1 VNVKSNES
9 ITEIQFNDRSLT
21 SFSLTPPLK
30 RGIVV
35 LYLLKEDFMT
45 QDILYATEQ
54 TPIAPFEFDEDVV
67 AVFPDM
73 IARSVPG
80 YKLLLPLIGQIA
92 SRYAQPHSRC
102 YDLGCSLGAVTL
114 ALRQQI
120 KEPGCRI
127 TAVDNSPAMI
137 EQCRQILARAGSG
150 LPVDLVEANICQ
162 TPIRQASVVVLN
174 FTFQFVPPAQRDAL
188 IQRIYDGLLPG
199 GVLILSE
206 KVVFEPAEMDDLLV
220 TLHHDFKRANGYSD
234 LEISQKRTAL
244 ENVLIS
250 ETVPQH
256 QTRLQK
262 AGFASADLWF
272 QAFNFVSL
280 LAIKQ

>member
-1 VNVKSNES
+1 MMQDAIYAV
-9 ITEIQFNDRSLT
+9 
-21 SFSLTPPLK
+21 K
-30 RGIVV
+30 RGR
-35 LYLLKEDFMT
+35 
-45 QDILYATEQ
+45 
-54 TPIAPFEFDEDVV
+54 IAPFEFDEEVV

-80 YKLLLPLIGQIA
+80 YTLLLPLIGQIA

-120 KEPGCRI
+120 KQPGCQI
-127 TAVDNSPAMI
+127 TAVDNAPAMI
-137 EQCRQILARAGSG
+137 EQCRDIIGRSGEG
-150 LPVDLVEANICQ
+150 LPVDLVEADICQ
-162 TPIRQASVVVLN
+162 IPISRASVVVLN
-174 FTFQFVPPAQRDAL
+174 FTFQFVPPALREEF

-206 KVVFEPAEMDDLLV
+206 KVIFEPPELDDRLV
-220 TLHHDFKRANGYSD
+220 TLHHDFKRANGYSN

-256 QTRLQK
+256 QARLRT
-262 AGFASADLWF
+262 AGFASADVWF

-280 LAIKQ
+280 LAIK

>member
-1 VNVKSNES
+1 LIDIHLNE
-9 ITEIQFNDRSLT
+9 D
-21 SFSLTPPLK
+21 
-30 RGIVV
+30 V
-35 LYLLKEDFMT
+35 MA
-45 QDILYATEQ
+45 QDTIYATEKSSV
-54 TPIAPFEFDEDVV
+54 APFEFDEAVA

-80 YKLLLPLIGQIA
+80 YTLLLPLIGQIA

-120 KEPGCRI
+120 QQPGCQI
-127 TAVDNSPAMI
+127 TAVDNSPAMLA
-137 EQCRQILARAGSG
+137 QCEEIIGRSGAGV
-150 LPVDLVEANICQ
+150 PVDLVEGDICQ
-162 TPIRQASVVVLN
+162 IPIRQASVVVLN
-174 FTFQFVPPAQRDAL
+174 FTFQFVPPAQRDEL
-188 IQRIYDGLLPG
+188 VQRIFDGLLPG

-206 KVVFEPAEMDDLLV
+206 KVIFEPAELDELLV

-256 QTRLQK
+256 QARLRQ

-280 LAIKQ
+280 LAIKSE

>member
-1 VNVKSNES
+1 MIVS
-9 ITEIQFNDRSLT
+9 IA
-21 SFSLTPPLK
+21 
-30 RGIVV
+30 
-35 LYLLKEDFMT
+35 
-45 QDILYATEQ
+45 QDTLYAAEKTQ
-54 TPIAPFEFDEDVV
+54 VAPFEFDEAVV

-73 IARSVPG
+73 IGRSVPG

-120 KEPGCRI
+120 QQPGCRI

-137 EQCRQILARAGSG
+137 EQCHEIIGRSGAG
-150 LPVDLVEANICQ
+150 LPVELVEADICQ
-162 TPIRQASVVVLN
+162 MPISQASVVVLN
-174 FTFQFVPPAQRDAL
+174 FTFQFVPPALRDAL

-206 KVVFEPAEMDDLLV
+206 KVVFEPPELDDLLV

-256 QTRLQK
+256 QARLQK
-262 AGFASADLWF
+262 AGFASAELWF

-280 LAIKQ
+280 LAIK

>member
-1 VNVKSNES
+1 
-9 ITEIQFNDRSLT
+9 
-21 SFSLTPPLK
+21 
-30 RGIVV
+30 
-35 LYLLKEDFMT
+35 MT
-45 QDILYATEQ
+45 QDTIYAVGRTNV
-54 TPIAPFEFDEDVV
+54 APFEFDKQVV

-73 IARSVPG
+73 IKRSVPG
-80 YKLLLPLIGQIA
+80 YTLLLPLIGQIA

-102 YDLGCSLGAVTL
+102 YDLGCSLGAVTQV
-114 ALRQQI
+114 LRQQI
-120 KEPGCRI
+120 QQEGCRI

-137 EQCRQILARAGSG
+137 EKCQHILARSGDG
-150 LPVDLVEANICQ
+150 LPVDLVEADICQ
-162 TPIRQASVVVLN
+162 IPLRQASVVVLN
-174 FTFQFVPPAQRDAL
+174 FTFQFVPPALRDAL

-206 KVVFEPAEMDDLLV
+206 KVVFEPAELDDLLV
-220 TLHHDFKRANGYSD
+220 ALHHDFKRAEGYSD

-256 QTRLQK
+256 QARLRQ

-272 QAFNFVSL
+272 QVFNFVSL
-280 LAIKQ
+280 LAVKE

>member
-1 VNVKSNES
+1 
-9 ITEIQFNDRSLT
+9 
-21 SFSLTPPLK
+21 
-30 RGIVV
+30 
-35 LYLLKEDFMT
+35 MA
-45 QDILYATEQ
+45 QDTIYTIAQ
-54 TPIAPFEFDEDVV
+54 TKVAPFEFDEAVV

-80 YKLLLPLIGQIA
+80 YTLLLPLIGQIA

-120 KEPGCRI
+120 HQPGCRI

-137 EQCRQILARAGSG
+137 EQCAAFLAQAGAG
-150 LPVDLVEANICQ
+150 IPVDLVEADICQ
-162 TPIRQASVVVLN
+162 IPISQASVVVLN
-174 FTFQFVPPAQRDAL
+174 FTFQFVPPAQRDEL

-199 GVLILSE
+199 GILILSE
-206 KVVFEPAEMDDLLV
+206 KVIFEPTDLNERLV
-220 TLHHDFKRANGYSD
+220 LLHHDFKRARGYSD

-244 ENVLIS
+244 EDVLIS

-256 QTRLQK
+256 QARLQK
-262 AGFASADLWF
+262 AGFTSADLWF

-280 LAIKQ
+280 LAIK

>member
-1 VNVKSNES
+1 
-9 ITEIQFNDRSLT
+9 
-21 SFSLTPPLK
+21 
-30 RGIVV
+30 
-35 LYLLKEDFMT
+35 MA
-45 QDILYATEQ
+45 QDNLYAIQ
-54 TPIAPFEFDEDVV
+54 KNVVAPFEFDEAVV

-73 IARSVPG
+73 IERSVPG
-80 YKLLLPLIGQIA
+80 YMLLLPLIGQIA

-120 KEPGCRI
+120 QQEGCRI

-137 EQCRQILARAGSG
+137 KTCGEIIGRSGPG
-150 LPVDLVEANICQ
+150 LPVDLVEADICQ
-162 TPIRQASVVVLN
+162 VPIRNASVVVLN
-174 FTFQFVPPAQRDAL
+174 FTFQFVPPDQRDAL
-188 IQRIYDGLLPG
+188 IQRIYDGLRPG

-206 KVVFEPAEMDDLLV
+206 KVVFEPAELDALLV

-244 ENVLIS
+244 ENVLIA

-256 QTRLQK
+256 QARLRQ
-262 AGFASADLWF
+262 AGFTTAVVWF

-280 LAIKQ
+280 LAVKE

>member
-1 VNVKSNES
+1 
-9 ITEIQFNDRSLT
+9 
-21 SFSLTPPLK
+21 
-30 RGIVV
+30 
-35 LYLLKEDFMT
+35 MA
-45 QDILYATEQ
+45 QDTLYATAQ
-54 TPIAPFEFDEDVV
+54 NAVAPFTFDQEVV

-114 ALRQQI
+114 ALRQQV
-120 KEPGCRI
+120 KQPGCRI

-137 EQCRQILARAGSG
+137 EQCHKILAHSGDG
-150 LPVDLVEANICQ
+150 LPVDLVEADICQ
-162 TPIRQASVVVLN
+162 TPISQASVVVLN
-174 FTFQFVPPAQRDAL
+174 FTFQFVPSVLRDGL

-206 KVVFEPAEMDDLLV
+206 KVVFEPPELDTLLV

-256 QTRLQK
+256 QARLQK
-262 AGFASADLWF
+262 SGFTSADLWF

-280 LAIKQ
+280 LAIK

>member
-1 VNVKSNES
+1 MV
-9 ITEIQFNDRSLT
+9 
-21 SFSLTPPLK
+21 
-30 RGIVV
+30 
-35 LYLLKEDFMT
+35 
-45 QDILYATEQ
+45 QDTLYARKKNSV
-54 TPIAPFEFDEDVV
+54 APFEFDESVV

-73 IARSVPG
+73 IERSVPG
-80 YKLLLPLIGQIA
+80 YTLLLPLIGQIA
-92 SRYAQPHSRC
+92 SRYAQPNSRC

-120 KEPGCRI
+120 QQPGCRI

-137 EQCRQILARAGSG
+137 ETCGEIIGRSGPG
-150 LPVDLVEANICQ
+150 LPVDLAEADICQ
-162 TPIRQASVVVLN
+162 TPISNASVVVLN

-199 GVLILSE
+199 GALILSE
-206 KVVFEPAEMDDLLV
+206 KVLFEPAELDGLLV

-244 ENVLIS
+244 ENVLIA

-256 QTRLQK
+256 QARLLQ

-280 LAIKQ
+280 LAVKG

>member
-1 VNVKSNES
+1 MTLIWSES
-9 ITEIQFNDRSLT
+9 EDM
-21 SFSLTPPLK
+21 SFSTD
-30 RGIVV
+30 RDAI
-35 LYLLKEDFMT
+35 
-45 QDILYATEQ
+45 YATLEVE
-54 TPIAPFEFDEDVV
+54 IDPFEFDETVV

-80 YKLLLPLIGQIA
+80 YRLLLPLIGQIA
-92 SRYAQPHSRC
+92 NRYAQPNSRC

-114 ALRQQI
+114 ALQQQI
-120 KEPGCRI
+120 DQADCQI
-127 TAVDNSPAMI
+127 TAVDNSPAMVA
-137 EQCRQILARAGSG
+137 QCRRNIAQVDDGI
-150 LPVDLVEANICQ
+150 PVEVVEADICQ
-162 TPIRQASVVVLN
+162 IAIKNASVVVLN
-174 FTFQFVPPAQRDAL
+174 FTFQFVPPPLRNGL

-206 KVVFEPAEMDDLLV
+206 KVIFEPSGLNQQLV
-220 TLHHDFKRANGYSD
+220 QLHHDFKRANGYTD

-256 QTRLQK
+256 QARLHH
-262 AGFASADLWF
+262 AGFATADLWF

-280 LAIKQ
+280 LAVK

>member
-1 VNVKSNES
+1 
-9 ITEIQFNDRSLT
+9 
-21 SFSLTPPLK
+21 
-30 RGIVV
+30 
-35 LYLLKEDFMT
+35 MA
-45 QDILYATEQ
+45 QDSLYATKKNSV
-54 TPIAPFEFDEDVV
+54 APFEFDEAVV

-73 IARSVPG
+73 IERSVPG
-80 YKLLLPLIGQIA
+80 YTLLLPLIGQIA

-120 KEPGCRI
+120 QQEGCRI

-137 EQCRQILARAGSG
+137 AKCGEIIGRSGPG
-150 LPVDLVEANICQ
+150 LPVDLVEADIGQISISN
-162 TPIRQASVVVLN
+162 ASVVVLN

-188 IQRIYDGLLPG
+188 IQRIYAGLRSG
-199 GVLILSE
+199 GALILSE
-206 KVVFEPAEMDDLLV
+206 KVVFAPPELDALLV

-244 ENVLIS
+244 ENVLIA

-256 QTRLQK
+256 QARLRQ
-262 AGFASADLWF
+262 AGFAFADLWF

-280 LAIKQ
+280 LAVKE

>member
-1 VNVKSNES
+1 
-9 ITEIQFNDRSLT
+9 
-21 SFSLTPPLK
+21 
-30 RGIVV
+30 
-35 LYLLKEDFMT
+35 MA
-45 QDILYATEQ
+45 QDTLYATAQ
-54 TPIAPFEFDEDVV
+54 THVAPFEFDEAVV

-80 YKLLLPLIGQIA
+80 YTLLLPLIGQIA
-92 SRYAQPHSRC
+92 GRYARPHSRC

-120 KEPGCRI
+120 KQPGCRI

-137 EQCRQILARAGSG
+137 EQCHHILARAGAG
-150 LPVDLVEANICQ
+150 LPVDLVEADICQ
-162 TPIRQASVVVLN
+162 IPIKEASVVVLN
-174 FTFQFVPPAQRDAL
+174 FTFQFVPPALRDRL

-206 KVVFEPAEMDDLLV
+206 KVIFEPPELDELLV

-244 ENVLIS
+244 ENVLIA

-256 QTRLQK
+256 QARLQR
-262 AGFASADLWF
+262 AGFTSADLWF

-280 LAIKQ
+280 LAIK

>member
-1 VNVKSNES
+1 
-9 ITEIQFNDRSLT
+9 
-21 SFSLTPPLK
+21 
-30 RGIVV
+30 
-35 LYLLKEDFMT
+35 MT
-45 QDILYATEQ
+45 QDTIYATEKEAV
-54 TPIAPFEFDEDVV
+54 TPFEFDEAVV

-80 YKLLLPLIGQIA
+80 YTLLLPLIGQIA

-120 KEPGCRI
+120 EQTDCRI

-137 EQCRQILARAGSG
+137 EQCRHNIAQVDSSI
-150 LPVDLVEANICQ
+150 PVELIEADICQ
-162 TPIRQASVVVLN
+162 IPIHQASVVVLN
-174 FTFQFVPPAQRDAL
+174 FTFQFVPVPLRDRL
-188 IQRIYDGLLPG
+188 IRRIYEGLLPG
-199 GVLILSE
+199 GILIMSE
-206 KVVFEPAEMDDLLV
+206 KVIFEPPELNQQLIQ
-220 TLHHDFKRANGYSD
+220 LHHDFKRANGYSD

-256 QTRLQK
+256 QARLRQ
-262 AGFASADLWF
+262 AGFATADLWF

-280 LAIKQ
+280 LAVK

>member
-1 VNVKSNES
+1 MDQD
-9 ITEIQFNDRSLT
+9 T
-21 SFSLTPPLK
+21 
-30 RGIVV
+30 
-35 LYLLKEDFMT
+35 LYTIKQET
-45 QDILYATEQ
+45 V
-54 TPIAPFEFDEDVV
+54 APFEFDEAVV

-80 YKLLLPLIGQIA
+80 YSLLLPLIGQIA
-92 SRYAQPHSRC
+92 SRYAQPDSRC

-120 KEPGCRI
+120 QQPGCRI
-127 TAVDNSPAMI
+127 TAVDNSHAMI
-137 EQCRQILARAGSG
+137 EQCAANLAEAGSG
-150 LPVDLVEANICQ
+150 IPVDLVKADICQ
-162 TPIRQASVVVLN
+162 MPISQASVVVLN
-174 FTFQFVPPAQRDAL
+174 FTFQFVPPALRDGL
-188 IQRIYDGLLPG
+188 IQRIHGGLLPG

-206 KVVFEPAEMDDLLV
+206 KVVLASAELDARMVL
-220 TLHHDFKRANGYSD
+220 LHHDFKRANGYSD

-256 QTRLQK
+256 QVRLQA
-262 AGFASADLWF
+262 AGFSSADLWF

-280 LAIKQ
+280 LAIK

>member
-1 VNVKSNES
+1 
-9 ITEIQFNDRSLT
+9 
-21 SFSLTPPLK
+21 
-30 RGIVV
+30 
-35 LYLLKEDFMT
+35 M
-45 QDILYATEQ
+45 QDTIYATPQ
-54 TPIAPFEFDEDVV
+54 STVSPFKFDEDVV

-80 YKLLLPLIGQIA
+80 YTLLLPLIGQLA

-114 ALRQQI
+114 ALCQQI
-120 KEPGCRI
+120 KQPGCTI

-137 EQCRQILARAGSG
+137 NQCRRILARAGTG
-150 LPVDLVEANICQ
+150 IPVNLVEANICQ
-162 TPIRQASVVVLN
+162 MPISQASVVVLN
-174 FTFQFVPPAQRDAL
+174 FTFQFVPPPLRDAL

-206 KVVFEPAEMDDLLV
+206 KVIFEPPGVDALLV
-220 TLHHDFKRANGYSD
+220 QLHHDFKRASGYSD

-250 ETVPQH
+250 ETIPQH
-256 QTRLQK
+256 QTRLRQ
-262 AGFASADLWF
+262 AGFASADVWF

-280 LAIKQ
+280 LAVKGSLSHSEIG

>member
-1 VNVKSNES
+1 
-9 ITEIQFNDRSLT
+9 
-21 SFSLTPPLK
+21 
-30 RGIVV
+30 
-35 LYLLKEDFMT
+35 MT
-45 QDILYATEQ
+45 QDTLYAAEQ
-54 TPIAPFEFDEDVV
+54 NQVAPFEFDEAVV

-80 YKLLLPLIGQIA
+80 YRLLLPLIGQIA
-92 SRYAQPHSRC
+92 SRYAQPHSWC

-120 KEPGCRI
+120 KQPGCRI
-127 TAVDNSPAMI
+127 TAVDNSRAMI
-137 EQCRQILARAGSG
+137 RQCRRVLARSGDG
-150 LPVDLVEANICQ
+150 LPVDLVEADICQ
-162 TPIRQASVVVLN
+162 IPISQASVVVLN
-174 FTFQFVPPAQRDAL
+174 FTFQFVPPTLRHNL

-206 KVVFEPAEMDDLLV
+206 KVIFEPDQLDDLLV
-220 TLHHDFKRANGYSD
+220 TLHHDFKRANGYSE

-250 ETVPQH
+250 ETIPQH
-256 QTRLQK
+256 QDRLLA
-262 AGFASADLWF
+262 AGFASANVWF

-280 LAIKQ
+280 LAIKDG

>member
-1 VNVKSNES
+1 
-9 ITEIQFNDRSLT
+9 
-21 SFSLTPPLK
+21 
-30 RGIVV
+30 
-35 LYLLKEDFMT
+35 MA
-45 QDILYATEQ
+45 QDTIYATEKEAV
-54 TPIAPFEFDEDVV
+54 TPFEFDEAVV

-80 YKLLLPLIGQIA
+80 YTLLLPLIGQIA

-120 KEPGCRI
+120 EQTDCRI

-137 EQCRQILARAGSG
+137 EQCRRSVSQAGSG
-150 LPVDLVEANICQ
+150 IPVELVEADICQ
-162 TPIRQASVVVLN
+162 IPICKASVVVLN
-174 FTFQFVPPAQRDAL
+174 FTFQFIPVPLRDRL

-199 GVLILSE
+199 GALILSE
-206 KVVFEPAEMDDLLV
+206 KVIFEPPELNQQLIQ
-220 TLHHDFKRANGYSD
+220 LHHDFKRANGYSD

-250 ETVPQH
+250 ETTPQH
-256 QTRLQK
+256 QARLHQ
-262 AGFASADLWF
+262 AGFATADLWF

-280 LAIKQ
+280 LAIK

>member
-1 VNVKSNES
+1 
-9 ITEIQFNDRSLT
+9 
-21 SFSLTPPLK
+21 
-30 RGIVV
+30 
-35 LYLLKEDFMT
+35 MT
-45 QDILYATEQ
+45 ISPVSDKLYAAPQ
-54 TPIAPFEFDEDVV
+54 RQVAPFEFDEAVV

-73 IARSVPG
+73 IERSVPG
-80 YKLLLPLIGQIA
+80 YTLLLPLIGQIA

-120 KEPGCRI
+120 QQPGVRI

-137 EQCRQILARAGSG
+137 ETCGQIIGRSGPG
-150 LPVDLVEANICQ
+150 LPVDLVEADICQ
-162 TPIRQASVVVLN
+162 TAVRNASVVVLN
-174 FTFQFVPPAQRDAL
+174 FTFQFVPPTQRDAL

-199 GVLILSE
+199 GALILSE
-206 KVVFEPAEMDDLLV
+206 KVVFEPAELDDLLV

-256 QTRLQK
+256 QARLRQ

-280 LAIKQ
+280 LAVKG